1 MMKTGLKF
9 FLTIIAITVT
19 GTLSAFRADTTK
31 FIKFDGS
38 LKTRFEYATE
48 TNVSRFTVRNSR
60 MGLSGNII
68 DEISYRAHIE
78 LSNEGKFEV
87 LDMYAS
93 IKPVKNLS
101 VSLGQMQIPIYNS
114 YQTAPAQ
121 MLFANRTFMAK
132 YFVPG
137 TRDIG
142 VLAQY
147 DFKIGGI
154 PAEIDAGAF
163 NASLIN
169 KPVWTKALSWSVRAI
184 IGEMKGLRGSAK
196 IYRYPGL
203 ETDFF
208 LWGADIRYGGER
220 FKIEAEVL
228 DRRTLYNN
236 DDLFATCLQGA
247 YSFPV
252 KNAGI
257 FKDITPALRWDMM
270 GHNIKDNGI
279 GVNRLTA
286 GLSFGFTASPFS
298 SLLRIEYEEYLVD
311 DFIPEFTRY
320 DEIDSNKF
328 TVELIIIF

>member
-1 MMKTGLKF
+1 
-9 FLTIIAITVT
+9 
-19 GTLSAFRADTTK
+19 
-31 FIKFDGS
+31 
-38 LKTRFEYATE
+38 
-48 TNVSRFTVRNSR
+48 
-60 MGLSGNII
+60 
-68 DEISYRAHIE
+68 
-78 LSNEGKFEV
+78 
-87 LDMYAS
+87 
-93 IKPVKNLS
+93 
-101 VSLGQMQIPIYNS
+101 
-114 YQTAPAQ
+114 
-121 MLFANRTFMAK
+121 
-132 YFVPG
+132 
-137 TRDIG
+137 
-142 VLAQY
+142 
-147 DFKIGGI
+147 
-154 PAEIDAGAF
+154 
-163 NASLIN
+163 
-169 KPVWTKALSWSVRAI
+169 
-184 IGEMKGLRGSAK
+184 MKGLRGSAK

-208 LWGADIRYGGER
+208 LWGADLRYGGER

>member
-1 MMKTGLKF
+1 MMKPRLRI
-9 FLTIIAITVT
+9 FLTIIALSASGV
-19 GTLSAFRADTTK
+19 LSAFRADTTK

-48 TNVSRFTVRNSR
+48 TNMSRFTVRNSR

-68 DEISYRAHIE
+68 EEISYRAQVE

-87 LDMYAS
+87 LDMYTS
-93 IKPVKNLS
+93 IKPFKNLS

-147 DFKIGGI
+147 DFKLGSV

-169 KPVWTKALSWSVRAI
+169 KPVWTNSLSWSLRAI
-184 IGEMKGLRGSAK
+184 VGEMKGLRGSAK
-196 IYRYPGL
+196 IYRYPGV

-208 LWGADIRYGGER
+208 LWGADLRYGGER
-220 FKIEAEVL
+220 FKIEAEFL
-228 DRRTLYNN
+228 DRRNLFN
-236 DDLFATCLQGA
+236 DDDLLATCLQGA

-257 FKDITPALRWDMM
+257 FKDVTPALRWDMM
-270 GHNIKDNGI
+270 GHNVRENGI
-279 GVNRLTA
+279 DVNRLTA
-286 GLSFGFTASPFS
+286 GLSFGFTAKPFT
-298 SLLRIEYEEYLVD
+298 SLLRIEYEEYLVA

-320 DEIDSNKF
+320 DEMDSDKI

>member
-1 MMKTGLKF
+1 MMKTGLKV

-48 TNVSRFTVRNSR
+48 TNMSRFTVRNSR

-68 DEISYRAHIE
+68 EEISYRAQIE
-78 LSNEGKFEV
+78 LSNDGKFEV

-93 IKPVKNLS
+93 IKPLKNFS
-101 VSLGQMQIPIYNS
+101 VSLGQISLPIYNS
-114 YQTAPAQ
+114 YQTTPAQ
-121 MLFANRTFMAK
+121 MLFANRTFLAK

-147 DFKIGGI
+147 DFSLGGI
-154 PAEIDAGAF
+154 PAVIDAGAF

-169 KPVWTKALSWSVRAI
+169 KPVWTNSLSWSVRAI
-184 IGEMKGLRGSAK
+184 LGEMKGLRGSAK
-196 IYRYPGL
+196 IYRYPGI

-208 LWGADIRYGGER
+208 LWGADFRYGGER
-220 FKIEAEVL
+220 FKIEAEFL
-228 DRRTLYNN
+228 DRRNFYN
-236 DDLFATCLQGA
+236 DDDLLATCLQGA

-257 FKDITPALRWDMM
+257 FKDVTPALRWDMM
-270 GHNIKDNGI
+270 GYNIKENGI
-279 GVNRLTA
+279 GVNRITA
-286 GLSFGFTASPFS
+286 GLSFGFTARPFT

-320 DEIDSNKF
+320 DEIDSDKI